1 MQISNV
7 SAGAPSA
14 AGSPRSTTP
23 NSAKPT
29 AAATPPAV
37 TPPAVTPPAAT
48 PPEASSAAVPPISTI
63 YSTTV
68 GGKSYAGSVVV
79 SEGQYTVSVPNLP
92 GAIASGSTAQEA
104 ENSLTVKVD
113 TLA

>member
-29 AAATPPAV
+29 AAA